1 MPFFNYESKELLT
14 PVLHRFRI
22 NNSKIYFEND
32 TITFND
38 SFNADTKL
46 LTLPSYKNT
55 ITNVSLL
62 PEDTTCLNTVFC
74 SYNSY
79 GDIKKTVLTSLSSQL
94 MQQELLKSSTPCI
107 VYTNNSEFGINSD
120 N

>member
-1 MPFFNYESKELLT
+1 MEIT
-14 PVLHRFRI
+14 
-22 NNSKIYFEND
+22 KIYIQLND
-32 TITFND
+32 NIETETFLGTASITFND
-38 SFNADTKL
+38 AFNADIKL
-46 LTLPSYKNT
+46 SALPSYKNT

-62 PEDTTCLNTVFC
+62 SEYTTCLNTVFC

-94 MQQELLKSSTPCI
+94 LQQELLKSSTPCI